1 MKNVLDHRI
10 LIPKSPETVWRYLSD
25 LNNNA
30 NWQTNCGSVSFLT
43 SRHTGVGVR
52 WRCQASGHDCV
63 IETTAWYDG
72 LGYEYTYVDGMPF
85 DANRGRIR
93 LQEIPEGTVVQWT
106 LSYDTKGFLS
116 GVRNTISIRRQ
127 VEGMMVESL
136 RMLWRKLNQAGD
148 DRAQRE
154 SKSLMRDAPG
164 YEERARYKPRY
175 PSARLENAEA
185 AEESPRAV
193 PVIDEPPIADDDT
206 RPSRAAEPAREAEPD
221 FLQKFTEPE
230 IVEDSVPLVQI
241 TRAANEPETLK
252 PDTVPDETPA
262 EKLADEIT
270 PPVITGTRS
279 VESEPVLAA
288 DVPKAPESAPEEMFR
303 PPPPPETAVPA
314 AQTRREPI
322 SPEELAKMDTREI
335 SVFDIFGLP
344 KPSETQEL
352 RAVLAGDAAP
362 PQAAPPMITT
372 ITGGRIGLRL
382 AQRRS
387 RVKLRRPG

>member
-30 NWQTNCGSVSFLT
+30 NWQADCGSVSFLT

-116 GVRNTISIRRQ
+116 GVRNSISLRRQ

-148 DRAQRE
+148 DNVHRE

-164 YEERARYKPRY
+164 YEERVRYKPRY

-185 AEESPRAV
+185 AEESVPAV

-206 RPSRAAEPAREAEPD
+206 RPSRAAEPARETEPD

-230 IVEDSVPLVQI
+230 IVEDSVPPVQI
-241 TRAANEPETLK
+241 TGAASEPETRK
-252 PDTVPDETPA
+252 PVAVPDETPA
-262 EKLADEIT
+262 EKPANEVT
-270 PPVITGTRS
+270 PPVTIGTWS
-279 VESEPVLAA
+279 VESEPVLPA
-288 DVPKAPESAPEEMFR
+288 DVPEAPESAPEETFR
-303 PPPPPETAVPA
+303 PAPPPEA
-314 AQTRREPI
+314 AAPTTQTRREPL

-335 SVFDIFGLP
+335 SVFEIFGLP

-352 RAVLAGDAAP
+352 RAALTEDATP
-362 PQAAPPMITT
+362 PQAALPT

-387 RVKLRRPG
+387 RLKLRRPG